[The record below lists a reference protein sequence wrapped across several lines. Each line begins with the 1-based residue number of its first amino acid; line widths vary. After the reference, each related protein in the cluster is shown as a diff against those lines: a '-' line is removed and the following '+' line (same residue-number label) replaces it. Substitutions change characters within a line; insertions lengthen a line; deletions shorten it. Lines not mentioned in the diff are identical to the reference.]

1 MCTRGGNGGTG
12 DIRDTAN
19 MLMLE
24 FTLIEFLVRKQFSQS
39 ALILSCM
46 YCYLFLITVCHYSL
60 VEFEVSIVHFMFR
73 STSLIFFFFF
83 TFVCVYMHSRFPWN
97 E

>member
-83 TFVCVYMHSRFPWN
+83 YLCLCLHALTFSL